1 MASLDGEANHTYD
14 GEYTHC
20 TLGTLSS
27 FKNCR
32 SVFFHSSPA
41 DRSRIMD
48 AWHQSLTAEFVRRG
62 GLPPPFELVFR
73 SLETSPAATFLK
85 ADDASN
91 TVEVLR
97 SAIKAA
103 AENPLLGDL
112 SAELEKKYS
121 KVHPDLCSIKDAV
134 HVPDIIHSTVMR
146 VASQPSDAGRL
157 AEGLADLSAR
167 WEPATVKV
175 GEITL
180 VYENH
185 PYMHFSREG
194 AEEVLCYRLPVG

>member
-1 MASLDGEANHTYD
+1 MDNGQTTKDEQQ
-14 GEYTHC
+14 
-20 TLGTLSS
+20 
-27 FKNCR
+27 
-32 SVFFHSSPA
+32 VSSPPPRPLHVA
-41 DRSRIMD
+41 
-48 AWHQSLTAEFVRRG
+48 APFPACSL
-62 GLPPPFELVFR
+62 
-73 SLETSPAATFLK
+73 PACDVTHHRLQ
-85 ADDASN
+85 
-91 TVEVLR
+91 
-97 SAIKAA
+97 
-103 AENPLLGDL
+103 LGDL

-146 VASQPSDAGRL
+146 VASQPSNAGRL